1 MQHYNI
7 SEATDAASALSDS
20 RSWGCLRL
28 LRSPPRSPSVRSV
41 SKRAHSARHRSSG
54 DIPTPGT
61 TTMPGMGTS
70 TNTGELPSVT
80 ITLTVVG
87 IRTGR
92 ALIATIMERT
102 AAATRMAA
110 RGTVTIMAPETIAA
124 GTARKGIAMAARRT
138 TRVTIT
144 AMGMRM
150 ARAVMPTAS
159 RPRTCSVSRSGRTP
173 RRPARRASPWRTR
186 TDRETRDIP
195 RPWPEARSQL
205 RRDERSQSLVL
216 AARRLPSPAERA
228 GLRGRIRALRGQR
241 GRRRGALALPRPQD
255 GALRLTLHL
264 EPSVARIDEVSGQAG
279 RKLGSENKLIFDRE
293 LIPNT
298 LFGAINLLYDVE
310 RMKERHNNF
319 VAERA
324 ANAGV
329 GAALTFRVT
338 DDLFLGGEA
347 RYLRAYEGFGLR
359 KWQGEAVYVGPTLFA
374 RFLKNGWISAA
385 WNYQVNG
392 RTATNRANRAEA
404 ITEFNGAVAEALA
417 AVAEPP
423 EGEQPAPLQLPSAP
437 AFARRGHKDL
447 VNFERHQLRLK
458 VGFEF

>member
-138 TRVTIT
+138 TRGHDHGHGHAHGEGGHAHGVETENLFGFTLGSDTEEAGAKGVALENVGRIGKRGT
-144 AMGMRM
+144 YRGLGQKLE
-150 ARAVMPTAS
+150 AS
-159 RPRTCSVSRSGRTP
+159 FGATNDLSLSFSLLGDYHRLRNVPDFEDVSGRYAANGVGAEV
-173 RRPARRASPWRTR
+173 RWRFL
-186 TDRETRDIP
+186 DRKTAP
-195 RPWPEARSQL
+195 F
-205 RRDERSQSLVL
+205 
-216 AARRLPSPAERA
+216 
-228 GLRGRIRALRGQR
+228 G
-241 GRRRGALALPRPQD
+241 
-255 GALRLTLHL
+255 LTLHL

-324 ANAGV
+324 ANAGSTRPKASARMPQR
-329 GAALTFRVT
+329 AAA
-338 DDLFLGGEA
+338 G
-347 RYLRAYEGFGLR
+347 
-359 KWQGEAVYVGPTLFA
+359 
-374 RFLKNGWISAA
+374 S
-385 WNYQVNG
+385 
-392 RTATNRANRAEA
+392 
-404 ITEFNGAVAEALA
+404 
-417 AVAEPP
+417 
-423 EGEQPAPLQLPSAP
+423 
-437 AFARRGHKDL
+437 RRSSS
-447 VNFERHQLRLK
+447 RS
-458 VGFEF
+458 

>member
-1 MQHYNI
+1 
-7 SEATDAASALSDS
+7 
-20 RSWGCLRL
+20 
-28 LRSPPRSPSVRSV
+28 
-41 SKRAHSARHRSSG
+41 
-54 DIPTPGT
+54 
-61 TTMPGMGTS
+61 MPDF
-70 TNTGELPSVT
+70 EDV
-80 ITLTVVG
+80 
-87 IRTGR
+87 
-92 ALIATIMERT
+92 
-102 AAATRMAA
+102 
-110 RGTVTIMAPETIAA
+110 
-124 GTARKGIAMAARRT
+124 
-138 TRVTIT
+138 
-144 AMGMRM
+144 
-150 ARAVMPTAS
+150 
-159 RPRTCSVSRSGRTP
+159 SGRYAANGVGAEV
-173 RRPARRASPWRTR
+173 RWRFL
-186 TDRETRDIP
+186 DRKTAP
-195 RPWPEARSQL
+195 F
-205 RRDERSQSLVL
+205 
-216 AARRLPSPAERA
+216 
-228 GLRGRIRALRGQR
+228 G
-241 GRRRGALALPRPQD
+241 
-255 GALRLTLHL
+255 LTLHL

-392 RTATNRANRAEA
+392 RTAVNRAERA
-404 ITEFNGAVAEALA
+404 EAVAEFNGAVAEALA

>member
-7 SEATDAASALSDS
+7 SEATDAASALSDRVHGAACACCVRRRGALRSGACRNAPIPHATEAQGTFPRRARRPCRAWARAQTRANCRASRSRS
-20 RSWGCLRL
+20 RSWASAREG
-28 LRSPPRSPSVRSV
+28 RSSPRSW
-41 SKRAHSARHRSSG
+41 SAR
-54 DIPTPGT
+54 P
-61 TTMPGMGTS
+61 
-70 TNTGELPSVT
+70 
-80 ITLTVVG
+80 
-87 IRTGR
+87 
-92 ALIATIMERT
+92 
-102 AAATRMAA
+102 
-110 RGTVTIMAPETIAA
+110 
-124 GTARKGIAMAARRT
+124 
-138 TRVTIT
+138 
-144 AMGMRM
+144 
-150 ARAVMPTAS
+150 
-159 RPRTCSVSRSGRTP
+159 RPRAWRRGAPSRSWR
-173 RRPARRASPWRTR
+173 RRPSRRARPGRASPWRQGARPGSRSRPWACAWRGRSCPRRRDREPVRFHARVGHRGGRREGRRPGERR